1 MSSNIFFMPF
11 YDVLYGTMV
20 LYTTSQYDKH
30 YVVAHEISL
39 TKNDKQFCIFS

>member
-1 MSSNIFFMPF
+1 
-11 YDVLYGTMV
+11 MV

-39 TKNDKQFCIFS
+39 TKNDKQFCIFFLTVWVYFMFNE